1 MMQRSTGVTPA
12 ARQLVRPR
20 RGTSRTGLTSI
31 RIVAMTPR
39 RENGHV
45 MRSLSRKKS
54 TYVLGITLSALALSS
69 CSGGTAGPSGETSS
83 SGATVQTSGPLTMWT
98 RASTASQS
106 KALVDAW
113 NAANDRKVE
122 LTVVPNDN
130 YLQKVG
136 VAAGSN
142 ELPCIMSSDVVYM
155 PNFIKKNLYIDI
167 TDRVKGLAFA
177 DALAPGHMKLSS
189 VDGKIYGVPH
199 NVAVSAIFQ
208 NDVLL
213 KRAGI
218 DPTKKLG
225 SLEEL
230 AANAAKV
237 SALGDNIAGLYYTGN
252 NAGSISFTHFPA
264 IWASG
269 GEAISEDGT
278 KSLLNSDKAVAV
290 FKIFNEMFKSGASPD
305 SVRNESGATRNEVFG
320 TGKVGYVMASNSV
333 LQSVPETDTLK
344 IGVQG
349 IPGVGGGVS
358 SYVGGDAIGITTS
371 CHDAAGA
378 WQFLSWTLS
387 EEAQVGVFAKMNQLT
402 VRSDLAQ
409 NKYAQADPRMVRLN
423 ELVGLGDTP
432 KALNYG
438 QTFNDP
444 NGPALS
450 AFREAL
456 FGSDAK
462 AALDAANAAISS
474 SLAGS

>member
-1 MMQRSTGVTPA
+1 
-12 ARQLVRPR
+12 
-20 RGTSRTGLTSI
+20 
-31 RIVAMTPR
+31 
-39 RENGHV
+39 

-54 TYVLGITLSALALSS
+54 TYILGITLSALALTS
-69 CSGGTAGPSGETSS
+69 CSGGTAEPNGDTPNSGDT
-83 SGATVQTSGPLTMWT
+83 AQTSGPITMWA
-98 RASTASQS
+98 RASTAPQSQ
-106 KALVDAW
+106 ALVDAW

-122 LTVVPNDN
+122 LTVVPTDS

-142 ELPCIMSSDVVYM
+142 ELPCLMASDVVYM
-155 PNFIKKNLYIDI
+155 PNFLDKNLYVDI
-167 TDRVKGLAFA
+167 TDRVEGLEFA
-177 DALAPGHMKLSS
+177 DALAPGHINLSS
-189 VDGKIYGVPH
+189 VDGRIYGVPH
-199 NVAVSAIFQ
+199 NVAVSALFQ

-213 KRAGI
+213 EQAGI
-218 DPTKKLG
+218 DPAKELG

-230 AANAAKV
+230 AENAAKV
-237 SALGDNIAGLYYTGN
+237 AALGDDIDGLYYTGN

-278 KSLLNSDKAVAV
+278 ESLLNSEESVAV
-290 FKIFNEMFKSGASPD
+290 FEIFNQMFQSGASPD

-333 LQSVPETDTLK
+333 LESVPETDTLK

-349 IPGVGGGVS
+349 IPGIGGGVS
-358 SYVGGDAIGITTS
+358 SFVGGDAIGITSS
-371 CHDAAGA
+371 CGDVDGA
-378 WQFLSWTLS
+378 WDFLSWTLS

-402 VRSDLAQ
+402 VRSDLAA
-409 NKYAQADPRMVRLN
+409 NEYAQADPQIVRLN

-456 FGSDAK
+456 FGDDAK
-462 AALDAANAAISS
+462 AALDAANDAISS